1 VRIFCLV
8 QYGREPFNQQ
18 EASYWQDAN
27 RKAFHARF
35 HRLKFIICVQVSSPL
50 WSFNMTIQYQ
60 IGQSKWLGIA
70 ILGTLLAFAAG
81 SNSEAAVSVP
91 NAKLDAPLASK
102 KSEQVAVFSGGCFWG
117 VEAVFEHVKGV
128 NSAWSGYAGGS
139 ATTANY
145 TVVSSGLTG
154 HAESVKVSFDPSK
167 VIYGQ
172 LLQVFF
178 SVAHDPTQLN
188 RQGPDSGTQ
197 YRSAI
202 FYTNAEQQRIASA
215 YIDQMSA
222 AKVFPGKIVTQVNP
236 LKTFYMAE
244 DYHQDFARLNPR
256 HPYIVYHDLP
266 KVENLKKQ
274 FPQWYL
280 AKN

>member
-1 VRIFCLV
+1 MAIKYR
-8 QYGREPFNQQ
+8 
-18 EASYWQDAN
+18 A
-27 RKAFHARF
+27 
-35 HRLKFIICVQVSSPL
+35 
-50 WSFNMTIQYQ
+50 
-60 IGQSKWLGIA
+60 GQSKSLSIA
-70 ILGTLLAFAAG
+70 ILGVLLAFTAG
-81 SNSEAAVSVP
+81 MNSQAAVSLP
-91 NAKLDAPLASK
+91 NAKLDAPPAAQ

-117 VEAVFEHVKGV
+117 IEAVFEHVKGV
-128 NSAWSGYAGGS
+128 NNAWSGYAGGS
-139 ATTANY
+139 AVTANY
-145 TVVSSGLTG
+145 TVVSSGLSG

-167 VIYGQ
+167 VTYGQ
-172 LLQVFF
+172 LLKVFF

-188 RQGPDSGTQ
+188 RQGPDTGTQ

-202 FYTNAEQQRIASA
+202 FYTGPEQQRIATA
-215 YIDQMSA
+215 YIAQMSA

-236 LKTFYMAE
+236 LKAFYMAE